1 MRKYLLSFPSRA
13 MQVADDEWESV
24 RRDAHA
30 VLRQAKAAGVWVFG
44 GGLDE
49 AVGPVRVAADGSVAD
64 GAYPENE
71 QLTGGFA
78 VLELPSREEA
88 LEWAARFAASCRCPQ
103 EVREFMYDPES

>member
-1 MRKYLLSFPSRA
+1 MTKYLISFPSRA
-13 MQVADDEWESV
+13 MQVADDEWELVGRESHEV
-24 RRDAHA
+24 M
-30 VLRQAKAAGVWVFG
+30 RQAKRAGAWVFG

-49 AVGPVRVAADGSVAD
+49 SVAPVRVASDGSVAD

-78 VLELPSREEA
+78 VLELPSREAA

-103 EVREFMYDPES
+103 EVREFMDDPES